1 MRITGY
7 ESNHTILIEVGQRI
21 KDIRIAMNYT
31 QTEMSER
38 SGVALSTISRIER
51 GESVNVENI
60 LNVLRVLSALENLE
74 LILPEQ
80 TVKPTDMADKKPKRQ
95 RVSRKRK
102 EEFSS
107 QWVWGEDKT

>member
-7 ESNHTILIEVGQRI
+7 ENNQTILSEVGKRI
-21 KDIRIAMNYT
+21 KDTRIAMNYT
-31 QTEMSER
+31 QMDMSEH

-51 GESVNVENI
+51 GESVNIENI
-60 LNVLRVLSALENLE
+60 LNVLRTLDALANLE

-80 TVKPTDMADKKPKRQ
+80 TVKPTDLADKKPKRQ
-95 RVSRKRK
+95 RVSKKRK
-102 EEFSS
+102 EESSS

>member
-7 ESNHTILIEVGQRI
+7 ESNQTILIEVGQRI

-38 SGVALSTISRIER
+38 SGVALSTISRIEH

-60 LNVLRVLSALENLE
+60 LNVLRVLDVLENLE

-80 TVKPTDMADKKPKRQ
+80 TVKPTDMADKKSRRLRASKKRN
-95 RVSRKRK
+95 
-102 EEFSS
+102 EAASS
-107 QWVWGEDKT
+107 QWVWGEDET